1 MNALSSNFVGISG
14 AIVMAAIALSIV
26 FIIIAG
32 LMFLMMGLHKFITV
46 FESARAAAPE
56 KKA

>member
-1 MNALSSNFVGISG
+1 
-14 AIVMAAIALSIV
+14 MAAIALSIV